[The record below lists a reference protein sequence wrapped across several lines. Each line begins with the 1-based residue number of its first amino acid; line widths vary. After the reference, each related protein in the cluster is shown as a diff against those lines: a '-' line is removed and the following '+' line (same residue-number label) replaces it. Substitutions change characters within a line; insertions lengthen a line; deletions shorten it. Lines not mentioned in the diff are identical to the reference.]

1 MAKKTKKNLT
11 KEQEQAAQQLD
22 DLGAKLQLVYG
33 IVASGTNDLRATPY
47 NLNDC
52 ITLTDSVGDLATI
65 IGPTQD
71 AIEYYNLI
79 GKISDLLKKQ
89 QNSTSSVPTVQ
100 TSATSQAPASVV
112 VRPAICTVQPFDG
125 SPARYKQFEQLFE
138 DIIES
143 DGGYSDAE
151 KFVAY
156 KNLVGH
162 HGDQFISS
170 LRPSSDGLQKAK
182 ERLKRYYDDPVLVR
196 EDATEKIK
204 KLEAVDWAST
214 PSFKLRATSNVLEEA
229 VQSLKDCNTDP
240 NYLGDTVFTLIGSKL
255 PRDVMAR
262 YKRGNRSGRDVEEL
276 VKLFAEEVELQTEVN
291 DARRQPGAKVLKPT
305 TIQTKPKR
313 VSVNAMTTP
322 ATPQTSGPLGPFP
335 TSSSPT
341 TTTSSSSTI
350 INNNTNPRSPTV
362 CLFCGDSHATIFCNQ
377 LDASTRRMKASQLG
391 LCFLCLR
398 KGHSVSVCRSKF
410 VCRCGQRHASA
421 ICTHQ
426 PVPIVQQSSPSPHQ
440 QVQAPQQPLQSS
452 FQQQQPNSQQPK
464 PKPNNNNNC
473 PPSAQTS
480 AKTPATTSGNQQ
492 PSGVPVVSAMVSS
505 KQKVT
510 KKEPPQTTFYKTVL
524 VEVSG
529 RKVRA
534 LLDDAAGRSVISER
548 LADELNLP
556 DCSPASINFTSPL
569 VTGQSQDSQRRVTVA
584 MNSTT
589 SSYNFVVQCNVVAQL
604 TPMTLE
610 AISPSVKAKLASQG
624 YEIADID
631 SIGQQQ
637 YPVELIIGIPE
648 CLDLVLSSPKKWQ
661 NGLYL
666 IETGFGWTVSGLS
679 GLVES
684 LRRESKYNDQY
695 LNFLFTTDD
704 QLQQQQSLSTN
715 FSDEPTKEEKAY
727 VAKYQQEKLEYRDN
741 RYTAGFPWISGFD
754 LADNYQ
760 IAYSRFVRLVKS
772 LKSRGLLD
780 LYEKAIRELID
791 NFAEVA
797 PPVEPDSAKKVYY
810 LPHHAVYRPDKP
822 TTPVRVV
829 FDGSSHATGENPLND
844 CMFKGATDWDAVRLL
859 TQFRFGDTAVV
870 SDISKAFL
878 MIDVQEEDRDA
889 LRFVWSDKGGRPT
902 TYRLTSVPF
911 GTSAS
916 PFILYAVLQAH
927 YDRHSTDYGDV
938 VPVVRGRQY
947 VDDTM
952 LTFFGK
958 STDELTAFC
967 QRFTE
972 LMAKA
977 NMKMSKWHSNDLELN
992 RLWAS
997 DDATSTKVLGHKWK
1011 LPPDTL
1017 SLNIGIDERQL
1028 PTIMTKRTFASVL
1041 ASVYDLIGI
1050 AAPFVV
1056 RLRMEQ
1062 RHQWSHGYEW
1072 DQPFEP
1078 EYQQQLVDLLADV
1091 RLVNQLTIPRNAV
1104 DDPGGTNNLI
1114 IFADA
1119 SLSAYG
1125 AVAYCYT
1132 SDRST
1137 FLMARAK
1144 LAKINPNKTN
1154 SDTIVELELK
1164 ALFTAARLA
1173 RFLNSIFPFSGT
1185 QILSDSLINLKRLAK
1200 HPNKS
1205 EPALAIRLSNLKSI
1219 IDATYHHVSTDNNI
1233 ADVLSRGCT
1242 VTELMANKDWLQGP
1256 NINISNKFTQPVVAQ
1271 LFATIAD
1278 PLPDCDCKV
1287 FHNYGYMVS
1296 VYRRLAVYIMTLA
1309 KKCGSTHFDNVH
1321 EDQVALQMM
1330 IRLCQLSHF
1339 AEDIDSLKR
1348 LKRIT
1353 NPSSVLRNFPCFID
1367 EDGLVRH
1374 RTRLERSINMTYDQR
1389 YPFILPRSCV
1399 LSRRVVE
1406 FNHQRLMHPGVE
1418 RTHSGVR
1425 ERYFIINCRNLVR
1438 SVIRRCKICVTL
1450 RAQPEEPILG
1460 PLPSFR
1466 LNDREPAFTNVGI
1479 DLFGPIKANTTTKG
1493 KKYGLIV
1500 VCTTTRAVHIELM
1513 HDLSAD
1519 QVYSALRNFMARR
1532 GVPSLIYSDNGSQ
1545 LLKLRKQMT
1554 TMLKEL
1560 RELNP
1565 SLELRFVWP
1574 LQTAHSPWR
1583 GGFYERRIRDIKES
1597 LESLTFGRPVTPD
1610 ELRLA
1615 LTEIEARMNS
1625 RPLFTYNGEFITPAH
1640 FFTGRSLTVLPHIG
1654 STTGAQV
1661 TRGDL
1666 VDNYI
1671 KTQRHVNAVWQAWQI
1686 KHLEQLRSLHQNP
1699 PKGGPTYD
1707 YKEGDVVILVNKST
1721 PRHTWPLGI
1730 ITRLHPSPDGV
1741 PRTMDVRTT
1750 DRGHL
1755 VVKARDI
1762 RTIIPLDQNSGG
1774 AIIEP

>member
-1 MAKKTKKNLT
+1 M
-11 KEQEQAAQQLD
+11 
-22 DLGAKLQLVYG
+22 
-33 IVASGTNDLRATPY
+33 
-47 NLNDC
+47 
-52 ITLTDSVGDLATI
+52 
-65 IGPTQD
+65 
-71 AIEYYNLI
+71 
-79 GKISDLLKKQ
+79 
-89 QNSTSSVPTVQ
+89 
-100 TSATSQAPASVV
+100 
-112 VRPAICTVQPFDG
+112 
-125 SPARYKQFEQLFE
+125 
-138 DIIES
+138 
-143 DGGYSDAE
+143 
-151 KFVAY
+151 
-156 KNLVGH
+156 
-162 HGDQFISS
+162 
-170 LRPSSDGLQKAK
+170 
-182 ERLKRYYDDPVLVR
+182 
-196 EDATEKIK
+196 
-204 KLEAVDWAST
+204 
-214 PSFKLRATSNVLEEA
+214 
-229 VQSLKDCNTDP
+229 
-240 NYLGDTVFTLIGSKL
+240 
-255 PRDVMAR
+255 
-262 YKRGNRSGRDVEEL
+262 
-276 VKLFAEEVELQTEVN
+276 
-291 DARRQPGAKVLKPT
+291 
-305 TIQTKPKR
+305 
-313 VSVNAMTTP
+313 
-322 ATPQTSGPLGPFP
+322 
-335 TSSSPT
+335 
-341 TTTSSSSTI
+341 
-350 INNNTNPRSPTV
+350 
-362 CLFCGDSHATIFCNQ
+362 
-377 LDASTRRMKASQLG
+377 
-391 LCFLCLR
+391 
-398 KGHSVSVCRSKF
+398 
-410 VCRCGQRHASA
+410 
-421 ICTHQ
+421 
-426 PVPIVQQSSPSPHQ
+426 
-440 QVQAPQQPLQSS
+440 
-452 FQQQQPNSQQPK
+452 
-464 PKPNNNNNC
+464 
-473 PPSAQTS
+473 
-480 AKTPATTSGNQQ
+480 
-492 PSGVPVVSAMVSS
+492 
-505 KQKVT
+505 
-510 KKEPPQTTFYKTVL
+510 
-524 VEVSG
+524 
-529 RKVRA
+529 
-534 LLDDAAGRSVISER
+534 
-548 LADELNLP
+548 
-556 DCSPASINFTSPL
+556 
-569 VTGQSQDSQRRVTVA
+569 
-584 MNSTT
+584 
-589 SSYNFVVQCNVVAQL
+589 
-604 TPMTLE
+604 
-610 AISPSVKAKLASQG
+610 
-624 YEIADID
+624 
-631 SIGQQQ
+631 
-637 YPVELIIGIPE
+637 
-648 CLDLVLSSPKKWQ
+648 
-661 NGLYL
+661 
-666 IETGFGWTVSGLS
+666 
-679 GLVES
+679 
-684 LRRESKYNDQY
+684 
-695 LNFLFTTDD
+695 
-704 QLQQQQSLSTN
+704 
-715 FSDEPTKEEKAY
+715 
-727 VAKYQQEKLEYRDN
+727 
-741 RYTAGFPWISGFD
+741 
-754 LADNYQ
+754 
-760 IAYSRFVRLVKS
+760 
-772 LKSRGLLD
+772 
-780 LYEKAIRELID
+780 YEKAIRELID

-797 PPVEPDSAKKVYY
+797 PPIEPDSTKKVYY

-938 VPVVRGRQY
+938 VPV
-947 VDDTM
+947 
-952 LTFFGK
+952 

-1164 ALFTAARLA
+1164 AL
-1173 RFLNSIFPFSGT
+1173 GT

-1242 VTELMANKDWLQGP
+1242 VTELIANKDWLQGP
-1256 NINISNKFTQPVVAQ
+1256 DINISNKFTQPVVAQ

-1278 PLPDCDCKV
+1278 PLPDCDCKI

-1296 VYRRLAVYIMTLA
+1296 VYRRLAVYFMTLA
-1309 KKCGSTHFDNVH
+1309 RKCGSTHFDNVH

-1348 LKRIT
+1348 HKRSPI
-1353 NPSSVLRNFPCFID
+1353 PRV
-1367 EDGLVRH
+1367 
-1374 RTRLERSINMTYDQR
+1374 R

-1707 YKEGDVVILVNKST
+1707 YKEGDVVILVNRST